1 MSRVIL
7 VRHGETDW
15 NREEVFRGRIDVK
28 LNATGL
34 RQAEETG
41 KALTGMSIATVY
53 TSPLS
58 RAKITA
64 EKIAQSQKVSVVEEE
79 GFTDVHF
86 GEWQGLPLR
95 EVRER
100 FPDLY
105 DTWKNEPQKVK
116 FSGGESLK
124 EMAERSRGALLR
136 LTEKHPEG
144 TVCIVSHRVICK
156 VMILNMLELPLSRFW
171 NIRQDTCAINIFV
184 YQDGVW
190 TVERINDTCHLKS
203 LEKERLSDF

>member
-15 NREEVFRGRIDVK
+15 NQEEIFRGRIDVK
-28 LNATGL
+28 LNTTGL

-41 KALTGMSIATVY
+41 KTLAGMSMAAVY

-64 EKIAQSQKVSVVEEE
+64 GKIAQFQKVSVVDEE
-79 GFTDVHF
+79 GFTDMHF

-100 FPDLY
+100 FRAIY
-105 DTWKNEPQKVK
+105 DVWKIEPHKVK

-124 EMAERSRGALLR
+124 EVAERSRSTLMR
-136 LTEKHPEG
+136 LTEKHSEG

-184 YQDGVW
+184 YQDGMW

>member
-1 MSRVIL
+1 
-7 VRHGETDW
+7 
-15 NREEVFRGRIDVK
+15 VK
-28 LNATGL
+28 LNTTGL

-41 KALTGMSIATVY
+41 KTLTGMSMAAVY

-64 EKIAQSQKVSVVEEE
+64 GKIAQFQKVSVVEEE
-79 GFTDVHF
+79 GFTDMHF

-100 FPDLY
+100 FRAIY
-105 DTWKNEPQKVK
+105 DIWKIEPHKVK

-124 EMAERSRGALLR
+124 EVAERSRGALLR
-136 LTEKHPEG
+136 LTEKHSEG

-184 YQDGVW
+184 YQDGMW